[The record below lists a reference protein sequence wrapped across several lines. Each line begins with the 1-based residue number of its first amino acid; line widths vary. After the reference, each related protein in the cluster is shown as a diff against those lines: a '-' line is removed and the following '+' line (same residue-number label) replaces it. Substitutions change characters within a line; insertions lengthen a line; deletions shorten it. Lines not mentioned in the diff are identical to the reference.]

1 VAAGAKGD
9 LVSSKKI
16 KLESLLAAV
25 PDALVGMDQT
35 GVIRFVNRQ
44 TESLFGY
51 DRDQLI
57 GQPIETLVPEPLWQ
71 IYVEHRDNYFADPR
85 ARSAGLDVEL
95 RGRQRDGTQFPV
107 NISLSHIDTGD
118 VLLVITAVRDVI
130 RQKQAIRHVQLTEA
144 IVKYS
149 DDAISSSTLA
159 GIVTSWNPGAERM
172 YGYSGKEI
180 IGRSAEPL
188 MPRGHVGEM
197 QAVLARI
204 KAGEAVE
211 HLETTFIHKD
221 GTPVPVSVTVSPIYD
236 EDGAV
241 VGACAVHRDV
251 SVARRAF
258 EAAQR
263 MASIVEY
270 SQDAIFGRTLDGIIT
285 SWNPAAEKMF
295 GYSRHEIVGKS
306 VDLLIP
312 HDRVDEA
319 DAVLARVSAGQPVE
333 ELETTRIRKNGTPF
347 PVWLAVSPIRDE
359 NGVVVGASVI
369 CRDVSELKRAAEYAR
384 GLIEADPDPLGM
396 VSPQGTIIDVN
407 QATVEATGVPREQL
421 IGSDFAQY
429 FTDPELA
436 RAGVRQAFTHGSLTD
451 GVLTVRHRDGT
462 QTDYLCNAVV
472 HHDLDGEVLGVLAA
486 ARDMT
491 KHKEAFEAAQRI
503 AAIVQSSDEA
513 IFANTLGGIITSW
526 NPACERLFGH
536 STAEIVGQSIELL
549 CPKDRVGELHAT
561 MAKITAGEPVD
572 QLETIR
578 VRKDG
583 TAFPISLTV
592 SPIRNIGGTVVGA
605 AVTCH
610 DVSAQRQALMD
621 AQRLARIVEDAA
633 DAIISATLGGVI
645 TSWNAAAERM
655 YGYSA
660 AEIVGKTATFL
671 IPKDRTAEI
680 AALLEKIRAG
690 RRVEQFETK
699 RVRKNGAVF
708 PVALTVSPIRDADG
722 AVVGTSVIHRDLS
735 EQKGALAVAQRMAAL
750 VESSLDAIIGWTV
763 DGIITSWNPAAEKM
777 FGYSSTEMV
786 GKHIDILVPAGR
798 AGETISILSTIS
810 AGRGVDNVETTRIRK
825 DGTEFPV
832 ALSVS
837 PIRDEAGAVV
847 GASVICRDVSELKHA
862 AQYARGLIEASL
874 DPLMT
879 ISADGTITDVNQA
892 AVKATGVARNRLIGT
907 QLSGYFTEPDKARE
921 GYGRVIAEGV
931 VTDYPLTLSHR
942 NGTATDVLCNVS
954 LYRDAGGRVLGL
966 LVAARDMTRRKHG

>member
-1 VAAGAKGD
+1 M
-9 LVSSKKI
+9 
-16 KLESLLAAV
+16 KLESLLEAV

-35 GVIRFVNRQ
+35 GVIRFVNHQ

-57 GQPIETLVPEPLWQ
+57 GQPVQTLVPEPLWQ

-95 RGRQRDGTQFPV
+95 PGRRRDGTEFPV

-130 RQKQAIRHVQLTEA
+130 RQKQAIRNAQLIEA
-144 IVKYS
+144 IVTYS

-172 YGYSGKEI
+172 YGYSSTEI
-180 IGRSAEPL
+180 IGRSASPL
-188 MPRGHVGEM
+188 APRGRVGTM
-197 QAVLARI
+197 HAVLARI

-211 HLETTFIHKD
+211 HLETTLVRKD
-221 GTPVPVSVTVSPIYD
+221 GTPVPVSVTVSPICD
-236 EDGAV
+236 QDGAV

-251 SVARRAF
+251 SVARQAF

-263 MASIVEY
+263 IASIVEY
-270 SQDAIFGRTLDGIIT
+270 SQDAIIGRTLDGIIT

-295 GYSRHEIVGKS
+295 GYSRLEMVGKS

-312 HDRVDEA
+312 QDRVDEA
-319 DAVLARVSAGQPVE
+319 DAVMARVSAGQPVE
-333 ELETTRIRKNGTPF
+333 ELETTRIRKNGSLF
-347 PVWLAVSPIRDE
+347 PVSIAASPIRDE
-359 NGVVVGASVI
+359 SGQVVAASVI
-369 CRDVSELKRAAEYAR
+369 CRDVSELNRAAEYAR

-396 VSPQGTIIDVN
+396 VSPQATIIDVN
-407 QATVEATGVPREQL
+407 QATVEATGVPRDQL

-436 RAGVRQAFTHGSLTD
+436 RAGVQQALANGSLTD

-472 HHDLDGEVLGVLAA
+472 HRDLDGHVLGVLTS

-491 KHKEAFEAAQRI
+491 KHQEAFEAAQRI

-526 NPACERLFGH
+526 NPACERLFGFA
-536 STAEIVGQSIELL
+536 TGEIVGQPIELL
-549 CPKDRVGELHAT
+549 CPKDQTGELHAI

-592 SPIRNIGGTVVGA
+592 SPIRDIGRAVVGA

-621 AQRLARIVEDAA
+621 AQRLARIVEDAD
-633 DAIISATLGGVI
+633 DAIISGSLDGVI

-660 AEIVGKTATFL
+660 AEVVGQTATFL
-671 IPKDRTAEI
+671 TPKDRQGEI
-680 AALLEKIRAG
+680 TALLKKIKAG
-690 RRVEQFETK
+690 RRVEQLETK
-699 RVRKNGAVF
+699 RVRKDGAVF
-708 PVALTVSPIRDADG
+708 PVALTVSPLRDADG

-750 VESSLDAIIGWTV
+750 VEGSLDAIIGRTV

-777 FGYSSTEMV
+777 FGYSAAEVV
-786 GKHIDILVPAGR
+786 GKHIDILVPPGR
-798 AGETISILSTIS
+798 AGEMISILSKIS
-810 AGRGVDNVETTRIRK
+810 AGSGVDNFETTRIRK
-825 DGTEFPV
+825 DGTEIPV

-837 PIRDEAGAVV
+837 PIRDETGAVV

-862 AQYARGLIEASL
+862 AQYARSLIEASL
-874 DPLMT
+874 DPLVT

-892 AVKATGVARNRLIGT
+892 AVKATGVARNTLIGT
-907 QLSGYFTEPDKARE
+907 NLSGYFTDPDTARQ
-921 GYGRVIAEGV
+921 GYGRVIAEGAV
-931 VTDYPLTLSHR
+931 SDFPLTLRHR
-942 NGTATDVLCNVS
+942 DGTATDVACNVS

-966 LVAARDMTRRKHG
+966 LVAVRDMTPRKHG